1 VCFTMVV
8 AFIVKTIAVTAY
20 EVNSLM
26 CVKFYEEIIQYTLK
40 CISLF
45 IAFATTLSPKNCASV
60 IL

>member
-1 VCFTMVV
+1 MVV